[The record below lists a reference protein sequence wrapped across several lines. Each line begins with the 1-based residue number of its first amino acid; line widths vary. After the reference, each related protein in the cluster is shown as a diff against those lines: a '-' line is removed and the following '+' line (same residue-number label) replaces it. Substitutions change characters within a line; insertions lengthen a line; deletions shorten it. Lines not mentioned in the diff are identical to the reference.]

1 MSGRC
6 WPDHLVTPVPC
17 EALTSSPV
25 WASHAADVYMQA
37 AVSRV
42 LLDQLLGRQT
52 QKASEAGFE
61 NSCELRKYGTSVRE
75 EQPGGGHRRSSA
87 SQAAKSSLIGAGNPE
102 RVTRCP

>member
-17 EALTSSPV
+17 EALTSLPV
-25 WASHAADVYMQA
+25 WASHAADVHMQA
-37 AVSRV
+37 GGGQHNPSRV
-42 LLDQLLGRQT
+42 LLDRLLGRQT

-75 EQPGGGHRRSSA
+75 EQPGGGHRHKQRNH
-87 SQAAKSSLIGAGNPE
+87 L
-102 RVTRCP
+102 